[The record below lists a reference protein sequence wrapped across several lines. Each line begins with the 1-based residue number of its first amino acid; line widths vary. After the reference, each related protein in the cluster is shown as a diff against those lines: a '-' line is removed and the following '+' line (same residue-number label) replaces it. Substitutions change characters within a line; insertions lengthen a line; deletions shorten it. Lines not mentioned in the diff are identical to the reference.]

1 MEERKPDLSR
11 VPSEILER
19 EVDDI
24 QRDLRQVEGNYSEEE
39 IKQMQESLERLGLI
53 STVERARDT
62 LFINELVDKGILDR
76 QDMEEE
82 LQKRDY

>member
-1 MEERKPDLSR
+1 MEERKPNLSR
-11 VPSEILER
+11 VPIEILER

-62 LFINELVDKGILDR
+62 LFINELVDKGILDK

-82 LQKRDY
+82 LQKRDV